1 MVTVDKM
8 IAALLQFRDQ
18 YGGDRQV
25 VQIVPGGMH
34 HFMALDDIGNFK
46 AVVVEDEGYFDMADE
61 QIVAG
66 NPDPNAVPVF
76 VINEG

>member
-1 MVTVDKM
+1 
-8 IAALLQFRDQ
+8 
-18 YGGDRQV
+18 
-25 VQIVPGGMH
+25 MH
-34 HFMALDDIGNFK
+34 HFMALDDIGIFK

>member
-25 VQIVPGGMH
+25 VQIDPGGMH
-34 HFMALDDIGNFK
+34 HFMVLDDIGLFK
-46 AVVVEDEGYFDMADE
+46 AVVVEDEGYFDIDDDE
-61 QIVAG
+61 
-66 NPDPNAVPVF
+66 NPNPNAVPVF
-76 VINEG
+76 VVNEG

>member
-25 VQIVPGGMH
+25 VQIDPSGMH
-34 HFMALDDIGNFK
+34 HFMVLDDIGLFK
-46 AVVVEDEGYFDMADE
+46 AVVVEGCYEGYFDKDDDE
-61 QIVAG
+61 
-66 NPDPNAVPVF
+66 NPNPNAVPVF
-76 VINEG
+76 VVNEG

>member
-25 VQIVPGGMH
+25 VQIVPDGMR
-34 HFMALDDIGNFK
+34 HFMALDDIGIFK

>member
-8 IAALLQFRDQ
+8 IEALLQFRDQ
-18 YGGDRQV
+18 HGGDRQV

-34 HFMALDDIGNFK
+34 HFMALDDIGLFE
-46 AVVVEDEGYFDMADE
+46 AVVIEDEGYFDMDDDE
-61 QIVAG
+61 
-66 NPDPNAVPVF
+66 NRDPNAVPVF